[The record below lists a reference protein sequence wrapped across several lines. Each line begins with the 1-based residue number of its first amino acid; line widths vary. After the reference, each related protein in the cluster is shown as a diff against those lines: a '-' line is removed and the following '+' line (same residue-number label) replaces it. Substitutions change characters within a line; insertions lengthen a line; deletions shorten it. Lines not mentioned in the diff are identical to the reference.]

1 MQLTD
6 YFYFA
11 LVLIILLAVF
21 GVFWLVGGYLMFLS
35 VDRKLR
41 RCPNCGRGGSGFIN
55 DTDIVP
61 LGVSIERAGKETVR
75 IQAEKVTDHYECKH
89 CSHTWMRTFERKER
103 QPMGEEPVH

>member
-11 LVLIILLAVF
+11 LILILFIAIF
-21 GVFWLVGGYLMFLS
+21 GVFWLVGGYIIFRS

-41 RCPNCGRGGSGFIN
+41 RCPNCKRGGTGYIN

-61 LGVSIERAGKETVR
+61 LGVTIERNRKETVR
-75 IQAEKVTDHYECKH
+75 IQSSKVTDYYECEH
-89 CSHTWMRTFERKER
+89 CHHTWLRTFERKER
-103 QPMGEEPVH
+103 QPVQEKSV